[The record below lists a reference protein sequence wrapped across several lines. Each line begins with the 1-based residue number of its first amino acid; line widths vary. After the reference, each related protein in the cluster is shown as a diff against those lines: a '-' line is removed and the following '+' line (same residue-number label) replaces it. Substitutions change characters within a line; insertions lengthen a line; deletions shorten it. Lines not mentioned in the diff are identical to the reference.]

1 MQTHKDANSTPG
13 SSFQF
18 LPFGNQDKPLN
29 SLKRPLQEEGQTGF
43 FRLPP
48 VLREA
53 ALSDE
58 PQLSD
63 DHSSDGIGGT
73 GNGNKGGSP
82 DDDDDDEEDY
92 WLTLEDVEPKTPEYR
107 SWEAFNPTAHHG
119 PSDVVFIS
127 EAGPVAFD
135 ALITDIPDD
144 GTEPLPDILDNALYY
159 ACLLGLAQGRSSV
172 LYSWDSEKRSFIKTA
187 PHLRISGVSVQ
198 LIQGMDQLCLDCGN
212 AIKALGSF
220 SESAYFESPT
230 PTSVALAKV
239 VDQLV
244 LAVQTEIAAR
254 SKAVRSILQLQSVVM
269 PAHSILTYF
278 HALSKKLAQEETEE
292 GILSCLFREAQAVE
306 YQGGLLPEVICEV
319 LRLTSKPWIEFVE
332 EWIGLK
338 NETGAPMSK
347 TGSGKSFVKVADKMW
362 IDDHGFELEEP
373 DFFLDE
379 DRMPSFVPQ
388 DIARS
393 IFDTGRNLRFLKEH
407 HPDHFL
413 SKRNVVALT
422 QPPKLEWQ
430 FSWDAITLLE
440 TRVNEYKAAVT
451 RLAQGVASGDQFS
464 TRPSTSYEPNEY
476 KLTYFGKSEEEV
488 AAAVLASINQLAQ
501 PLDNHDSDDELTTM
515 LHNRLYSTSDQQPTN
530 PEEGFNPHWSLIPL
544 LSFGSLIDT
553 QSKLV
558 NDECMKLLLGPH
570 KLRLHTNLM
579 RQYFLLGNG
588 MLCSRLSHA
597 LFDPDLESAE
607 RKAGV
612 AFSGGVMGLRLGG
625 RDTWPPASSELRL
638 ALMGVLSDCYEP
650 PAGKN
655 DDNER
660 EQEDHSMGMGKSM
673 LSRTYS
679 SDLPGDLS
687 FAVRDLTLEEINKCM
702 DPDGLEALDFLRLSY
717 KAPSGLQYI
726 MTPVILLKYDR
737 INKHLL
743 RVLRML
749 YVVNHLSR
757 DVQLLFRRGA
767 TTRGLSNA
775 TVRFCAEANHFVS
788 KMAAYFFDQGIT
800 TIWNQFEE
808 WLDSVEAEFSGT
820 GTDGGHGH
828 GADDSASFQHTAFSQ
843 TGAAAAGT
851 SSSHPSSSSNSTKQN
866 NRKACSP
873 DLVRDKQSHCL
884 DEIMSALFLRKRQ
897 TPVLKL
903 LEEIFTIILRFA
915 RLLRCTTATTNP
927 SNPPN
932 PTNSSSSSS
941 SSTNKKGKSK
951 DDHQTS
957 KDSSEYANDTP
968 ETLYATFKKNVEVF
982 LTVCKGLGEK
992 AAASK
997 NKGYGHGS
1005 NGNGNGAGR
1014 VGEGLAEMIPLALD
1028 MMGYYEG
1035 GGGWGGAG
1043 RRRFQG

>member
-1 MQTHKDANSTPG
+1 MYSDAHKDADRNPG

-18 LPFGNQDKPLN
+18 LPFGSHDKPLN
-29 SLKRPLQEEGQTGF
+29 SLKRPLQDEGQTSF

-53 ALSDE
+53 TPNDE

-63 DHSSDGIGGT
+63 DLFSDE
-73 GNGNKGGSP
+73 NVKKAASP
-82 DDDDDDEEDY
+82 TELDDDEDY
-92 WLTLEDVEPKTPEYR
+92 WLTLEDAEPKAPEYK
-107 SWEAFNPTAHHG
+107 SWEAFNPAAHHG

-135 ALITDIPDD
+135 ALITDIPED
-144 GTEPLPDILDNALYY
+144 GTEPVPDILDNALYY

-172 LYSWDSEKRSFIKTA
+172 LFSWDSEKGTFVKSA

-198 LIQGMDQLCLDCGN
+198 LIQGMDQLCVDCGN

-230 PTSVALAKV
+230 PTSVALANV
-239 VDQLV
+239 VDQLA
-244 LAVQTEIAAR
+244 LAVQTEVAAR

-269 PAHSILTYF
+269 PAHAILTYF
-278 HALSKKLAQEETEE
+278 HSLSKKLSEERTEE
-292 GILSCLFREAQAVE
+292 GMLSCLFREAQAVE

-319 LRLTSKPWIEFVE
+319 LRLASKPWIEFVE

-338 NETGAPMSK
+338 NETGAPISK
-347 TGSGKSFVKVADKMW
+347 TGSGKSFVKVADKLW

-379 DRMPSFVPQ
+379 DRMPSFVPE
-388 DIARS
+388 DMARS
-393 IFDTGRNLRFLKEH
+393 IFDTGRNLRFLQEH

-413 SKRNVVALT
+413 SKRNVVALAK
-422 QPPKLEWQ
+422 PPKLEWQ

-451 RLAQGVASGDQFS
+451 RLVQGVTSEDHFS
-464 TRPSTSYEPNEY
+464 TRPSTSHEPNQY

-488 AAAVLASINQLAQ
+488 AAAVLVSINQLAQ
-501 PLDNHDSDDELTTM
+501 PLDNHESDNEVTTM
-515 LHNRLYSTSDQQPTN
+515 LHNRLYSTDQPTN
-530 PEEGFNPHWSLIPL
+530 KGEGFNPHWSLVPL
-544 LSFGSLIDT
+544 LSFGSLVDT

-570 KLRLHTNLM
+570 KLRVHANLM

-597 LFDPDLESAE
+597 LFDSDLESAE

-625 RDTWPPASSELRL
+625 RETWPPASSELRL

-650 PAGKN
+650 PAGEKEGS
-655 DDNER
+655 ER
-660 EQEDHSMGMGKSM
+660 DEDHSMGKSM

-687 FAVRDLTLEEINKCM
+687 FAVRDLTADEINKCM

-726 MTPVILLKYDR
+726 MTPIILLKYDR

-757 DVQLLFRRGA
+757 DVQLLARR
-767 TTRGLSNA
+767 TRLSNA
-775 TVRFCAEANHFVS
+775 TFRFCTEANHFVS
-788 KMAAYFFDQGIT
+788 KMAAYFFDSGIT

-808 WLDSVEAEFSGT
+808 WLDSIEAEFLGT
-820 GTDGGHGH
+820 NTDSHE
-828 GADDSASFQHTAFSQ
+828 ANDSASVNTTSFSQ
-843 TGAAAAGT
+843 
-851 SSSHPSSSSNSTKQN
+851 SSTSHPSSSNKN
-866 NRKACSP
+866 KNRKSCSP
-873 DLVRDKQSHCL
+873 DLVRSRQEQTL

-897 TPVLKL
+897 TPVLGL
-903 LEEIFTIILRFA
+903 LEQIFTIVLRFA
-915 RLLRCTTATTNP
+915 RLLRSDNTNP
-927 SNPPN
+927 PHSKSTSN
-932 PTNSSSSSS
+932 S
-941 SSTNKKGKSK
+941 NKKGKNKEQEAK
-951 DDHQTS
+951 DE
-957 KDSSEYANDTP
+957 EYKNDTP
-968 ETLYATFKKNVEVF
+968 ESLYATFRKNVEVF

-992 AAASK
+992 AAAGR
-997 NKGYGHGS
+997 NK
-1005 NGNGNGAGR
+1005 GNGNGLER
-1014 VGEGLAEMIPLALD
+1014 VGEGLTEIIPLGLD

-1035 GGGWGGAG
+1035 GRG
-1043 RRRFQG
+1043 RYQG

>member
-1 MQTHKDANSTPG
+1 MAEERDTSADLFAIPNFWRASRFLDEDKAANPLFSPNLELSG

-18 LPFGNQDKPLN
+18 LPFGNQDRVLN
-29 SLKRPLQEEGQTGF
+29 SLKRPLQDEGQPSF

-53 ALSDE
+53 TPNDE

-63 DHSSDGIGGT
+63 DLFSDGARGT
-73 GNGNKGGSP
+73 ETAKKGESL
-82 DDDDDDEEDY
+82 DDLDDEDY
-92 WLTLEDVEPKTPEYR
+92 WLTLEDVEPKTPEYK
-107 SWEAFNPTAHHG
+107 SWEALNPAAQHG

-135 ALITDIPDD
+135 ALISDILED
-144 GTEPLPDILDNALYY
+144 GSEPVPDILDNALYN

-172 LYSWDSEKRSFIKTA
+172 LFSWDSEKASFVKTA

-198 LIQGMDQLCLDCGN
+198 LIQSMDQLCLDCGN

-220 SESAYFESPT
+220 SESAYFASPT

-244 LAVQTEIAAR
+244 LAVQTEVAAR
-254 SKAVRSILQLQSVVM
+254 SKTVRSILQLQSVVM
-269 PAHSILTYF
+269 PVHAVLTYF
-278 HALSKKLAQEETEE
+278 HSLSKKLAQEKTEE
-292 GILSCLFREAQAVE
+292 GMLSCLFREAQAVE

-319 LRLTSKPWIEFVE
+319 LRLSSKPWIEFVE

-338 NETGAPMSK
+338 NETGAPIFK

-362 IDDHGFELEEP
+362 IDDHGFELDEP

-379 DRMPSFVPQ
+379 DRMPSFVPE

-422 QPPKLEWQ
+422 KPPKLEWQ

-451 RLAQGVASGDQFS
+451 RLVQGAALEDQFS
-464 TRPSTSYEPNEY
+464 TRPSTSHELNEY
-476 KLTYFGKSEEEV
+476 KLTYFGKSEDEV

-501 PLDNHDSDDELTTM
+501 PLDNHESDDELTTM
-515 LHNRLYSTSDQQPTN
+515 LHNRLYSTDQSTN
-530 PEEGFNPHWSLIPL
+530 KGEGFNPHWSLVPL
-544 LSFGSLIDT
+544 LSFGSLVDT

-570 KLRLHTNLM
+570 KLRVHTNLM

-650 PAGKN
+650 PAGEKEGS
-655 DDNER
+655 ER
-660 EQEDHSMGMGKSM
+660 EEDHSMGKSM

-687 FAVRDLTLEEINKCM
+687 FAVRDLTADEINKCM

-726 MTPVILLKYDR
+726 MTPIILLKYDR

-757 DVQLLFRRGA
+757 DVQLLARR
-767 TTRGLSNA
+767 TRLSNA
-775 TVRFCAEANHFVS
+775 TFRFCTEANHFVS
-788 KMAAYFFDQGIT
+788 KMAAYFFDSGIT
-800 TIWNQFEE
+800 TVWNQFEE
-808 WLDSVEAEFSGT
+808 WLDSIEAEFLGT
-820 GTDGGHGH
+820 NTDS
-828 GADDSASFQHTAFSQ
+828 ADDSASVHTTTTFSHPE
-843 TGAAAAGT
+843 GGT
-851 SSSHPSSSSNSTKQN
+851 SSKKSKDKKS
-866 NRKACSP
+866 CSP
-873 DLVRDKQSHCL
+873 DLVRSRQEQTL
-884 DEIMSALFLRKRQ
+884 DEIMSTLFLRKRQ
-897 TPVLKL
+897 TPVLSL
-903 LEEIFTIILRFA
+903 LEQIFISILRFA
-915 RLLRCTTATTNP
+915 RLLR
-927 SNPPN
+927 SH
-932 PTNSSSSSS
+932 NSPDKPVSS
-941 SSTNKKGKSK
+941 KRGKSK
-951 DDHQTS
+951 QQET
-957 KDSSEYANDTP
+957 KDEEYKNDTP
-968 ETLYATFKKNVEVF
+968 ETLYAMFRKNIEVF

-997 NKGYGHGS
+997 NKG
-1005 NGNGNGAGR
+1005 NGNGNGLGN
-1014 VGEGLAEMIPLALD
+1014 VGDGLAEVIPLGLD

-1035 GGGWGGAG
+1035 GRGSY
-1043 RRRFQG
+1043 QG

>member
-1 MQTHKDANSTPG
+1 MAEERDTSADLFAIPNFWRSSRFLDEDKAASPLFSPNLEISGMLMRFYVRWCTAYKDANPKPG

-18 LPFGNQDKPLN
+18 LPFGNQDKPPN
-29 SLKRPLQEEGQTGF
+29 SLKRPLQDQSQTSF

-53 ALSDE
+53 TLNDE
-58 PQLSD
+58 PQLVD
-63 DHSSDGIGGT
+63 DLFSEGIGSA
-73 GNGNKGGSP
+73 GNGKKGGSP
-82 DDDDDDEEDY
+82 DDLDDEEEDY
-92 WLTLEDVEPKTPEYR
+92 WLTLEDVEPKTPEYK
-107 SWEAFNPTAHHG
+107 SWEAFNPTDHHG

-135 ALITDIPDD
+135 ALITEIPDD
-144 GTEPLPDILDNALYY
+144 GTEPVPDILDNALYY
-159 ACLLGLAQGRSSV
+159 ACLLGLAQGRSSI
-172 LYSWDSEKRSFIKTA
+172 LFWWDSDRSSFVKTA

-198 LIQGMDQLCLDCGN
+198 LIQSMDQLCLDCGN
-212 AIKALGSF
+212 AVKALGSF

-244 LAVQTEIAAR
+244 LAAQTEVASR
-254 SKAVRSILQLQSVVM
+254 SKAVRSILQLRSVVM
-269 PAHSILTYF
+269 PAHDILMHF
-278 HALSKKLAQEETEE
+278 HMLSKKLTQEKTEE
-292 GILSCLFREAQAVE
+292 GMLSCLFREAQAVE

-319 LRLTSKPWIEFVE
+319 LRLASKPWIEFVE

-338 NETGAPMSK
+338 NETGAPISK

-379 DRMPSFVPQ
+379 ERMPSFVPQ

-430 FSWDAITLLE
+430 FSWDAITMLE

-451 RLAQGVASGDQFS
+451 RLVQGAASGDQLSS
-464 TRPSTSYEPNEY
+464 TRLSTTYEPSEY

-501 PLDNHDSDDELTTM
+501 PLENHESDDELTTM
-515 LHNRLYSTSDQQPTN
+515 LHNRLYSRAEQSTN
-530 PEEGFNPHWSLIPL
+530 KEEGFNPHWSLVPL
-544 LSFGSLIDT
+544 LSFGSLVDT

-570 KLRLHTNLM
+570 KLRVHTNLM

-650 PAGKN
+650 PVSEKDSDGQ
-655 DDNER
+655 E
-660 EQEDHSMGMGKSM
+660 EDHNMGKSM

-687 FAVRDLTLEEINKCM
+687 FAVRDLTSEEINKCM

-726 MTPVILLKYDR
+726 MTPIILLKYDR

-743 RVLRML
+743 RILRML
-749 YVVNHLSR
+749 YIVNHLSR
-757 DVQLLFRRGA
+757 DVQLLARR
-767 TTRGLSNA
+767 TRLSNA
-775 TVRFCAEANHFVS
+775 TIRFCAEANHFVS
-788 KMAAYFFDQGIT
+788 KMAAYFFDSGIT

-808 WLDSVEAEFSGT
+808 WLDSIEAVFLGEEVAGA
-820 GTDGGHGH
+820 GGGGQRNTDDHH
-828 GADDSASFQHTAFSQ
+828 QQEHSL
-843 TGAAAAGT
+843 
-851 SSSHPSSSSNSTKQN
+851 NSTKS
-866 NRKACSP
+866 CSP

-884 DEIMSALFLRKRQ
+884 DEIMSALFIRKRQ

-915 RLLRCTTATTNP
+915 RLMRSHN
-927 SNPPN
+927 SDNKK
-932 PTNSSSSSS
+932 PTVSG
-941 SSTNKKGKSK
+941 KGKSK
-951 DDHQTS
+951 EQQS
-957 KDSSEYANDTP
+957 NNKDAEYANDTP
-968 ETLYATFKKNVEVF
+968 ESLYAMFKKNVEVF

-992 AAASK
+992 AAASR
-997 NKGYGHGS
+997 NKGH
-1005 NGNGNGAGR
+1005 GNGLAG
-1014 VGEGLAEMIPLALD
+1014 ESLAEIIPLALD

-1035 GGGWGGAG
+1035 VGSGG
-1043 RRRFQG
+1043 RRYQG

>member
-1 MQTHKDANSTPG
+1 MAEERETSADLFAIPNFWRSSRFLDQDKAANPLFSPNLEISG

-29 SLKRPLQEEGQTGF
+29 SLKRPPQEEGQTSF

-58 PQLSD
+58 LQLSD
-63 DHSSDGIGGT
+63 HLFSDGIGST
-73 GNGNKGGSP
+73 GNGKKGESP
-82 DDDDDDEEDY
+82 AELDDEEDY
-92 WLTLEDVEPKTPEYR
+92 WLTLDDAEPKTPEYK

-119 PSDVVFIS
+119 PSDAVFIS

-135 ALITDIPDD
+135 ALITEIPDD
-144 GTEPLPDILDNALYY
+144 GTEPVPDILDNTLYY

-172 LYSWDSEKRSFIKTA
+172 LFSWDSEKGSFVKTA

-212 AIKALGSF
+212 AVKALASF

-239 VDQLV
+239 LDQLV
-244 LAVQTEIAAR
+244 LAVQTEVAAR
-254 SKAVRSILQLQSVVM
+254 NKAVRSILQLQYVVM
-269 PAHSILTYF
+269 PAHAILTYF
-278 HALSKKLAQEETEE
+278 HALSKKLAQEKTEA
-292 GILSCLFREAQAVE
+292 GMLSCLFREAQAVE
-306 YQGGLLPEVICEV
+306 YQGGLLPEVTCEV
-319 LRLTSKPWIEFVE
+319 LRLASKPWIEFVE

-338 NETGAPMSK
+338 NEEGAPISK

-362 IDDHGFELEEP
+362 IDDHGFELEES

-422 QPPKLEWQ
+422 KPPKLEWQ
-430 FSWDAITLLE
+430 FSWESITLLE
-440 TRVNEYKAAVT
+440 MRVNEYKAAVT
-451 RLAQGVASGDQFS
+451 RLVQGAASGDQFS
-464 TRPSTSYEPNEY
+464 TSPSATHEPNEY

-501 PLDNHDSDDELTTM
+501 PLDNHESDDELTTM
-515 LHNRLYSTSDQQPTN
+515 LHNRLYSTSGQPTN
-530 PEEGFNPHWSLIPL
+530 KEEGFNPHWSLVPL
-544 LSFGSLIDT
+544 LSFGSLVDT

-570 KLRLHTNLM
+570 KLRVHTNLM

-638 ALMGVLSDCYEP
+638 ALMGVLSDCYEA
-650 PAGKN
+650 PAGEK
-655 DDNER
+655 DNSEK
-660 EQEDHSMGMGKSM
+660 EEAAEMGKSM

-687 FAVRDLTLEEINKCM
+687 FAVRDLTSEEINKCM

-743 RVLRML
+743 RILRML

-757 DVQLLFRRGA
+757 DVQLLARRS
-767 TTRGLSNA
+767 RLSNA
-775 TVRFCAEANHFVS
+775 TIRFCTEANHFVS
-788 KMAAYFFDQGIT
+788 KMAAYFFDSGIT
-800 TIWNQFEE
+800 TIWNQFDE
-808 WLDSVEAEFSGT
+808 WLDSVEAELLGT
-820 GTDGGHGH
+820 RAGSDGH
-828 GADDSASFQHTAFSQ
+828 GADDSASVEQ
-843 TGAAAAGT
+843 TGSGT
-851 SSSHPSSSSNSTKQN
+851 SHRPSSNPKHKKS
-866 NRKACSP
+866 CSP
-873 DLVRDKQSHCL
+873 DLVSDKQSHYL

-915 RLLRCTTATTNP
+915 RLMRSHNTNNKKPATT
-927 SNPPN
+927 
-932 PTNSSSSSS
+932 TTTTTT
-941 SSTNKKGKSK
+941 SSTSKKGKSK
-951 DDHQTS
+951 EQATR
-957 KDSSEYANDTP
+957 KDEEYAADTP
-968 ETLYATFKKNVEVF
+968 ESLYAMFRKNVEVF
-982 LTVCKGLGEK
+982 LT
-992 AAASK
+992 
-997 NKGYGHGS
+997 
-1005 NGNGNGAGR
+1005 
-1014 VGEGLAEMIPLALD
+1014 
-1028 MMGYYEG
+1028 
-1035 GGGWGGAG
+1035 
-1043 RRRFQG
+1043 

>member
-1 MQTHKDANSTPG
+1 MAEERDTSADLFAIPNFWPSSRFLDQDKAANPLFSPNLEISA

-29 SLKRPLQEEGQTGF
+29 SLKRPLQEEGQTSF

-53 ALSDE
+53 TLSHDA
-58 PQLSD
+58 QLSD
-63 DHSSDGIGGT
+63 DLFSDGIGGIE
-73 GNGNKGGSP
+73 NGKKGESP
-82 DDDDDDEEDY
+82 DGLDDQEDY
-92 WLTLEDVEPKTPEYR
+92 WLTLEDVKPKTPEYK
-107 SWEAFNPTAHHG
+107 SWEAFNPTAHQG
-119 PSDVVFIS
+119 PSDVVFLS

-135 ALITDIPDD
+135 ALVTEIPDD
-144 GTEPLPDILDNALYY
+144 GTEPVPDILDNALYY

-172 LYSWDSEKRSFIKTA
+172 LFSWDSEKGAFVKTA

-198 LIQGMDQLCLDCGN
+198 LMQSMDQRCLDCGN
-212 AIKALGSF
+212 AVKALGSF

-244 LAVQTEIAAR
+244 LAVQTEVAAR

-269 PAHSILTYF
+269 PAHAILTYF
-278 HALSKKLAQEETEE
+278 HALSKKLTLEKTEE
-292 GILSCLFREAQAVE
+292 GMLSCLFREAQAVE
-306 YQGGLLPEVICEV
+306 YQGGLLPEIICQV
-319 LRLTSKPWIEFVE
+319 LRLASKPWIEFVE

-338 NETGAPMSK
+338 NETGAPISK

-379 DRMPSFVPQ
+379 ERMPSFVPQ

-413 SKRNVVALT
+413 SKRSVVALT

-451 RLAQGVASGDQFS
+451 RLVQGTASGDHFS
-464 TRPSTSYEPNEY
+464 PTRPSTTYEPNEY

-501 PLDNHDSDDELTTM
+501 PLENHESDDELTTM
-515 LHNRLYSTSDQQPTN
+515 LHNRLYSTANQPSN
-530 PEEGFNPHWSLIPL
+530 KEESFNPHWSLVPL
-544 LSFGSLIDT
+544 LSFSSLVDT

-570 KLRLHTNLM
+570 KLRVHTSLM

-650 PAGKN
+650 PAGEE
-655 DDNER
+655 DSD
-660 EQEDHSMGMGKSM
+660 EQEEDRSMRKSM

-687 FAVRDLTLEEINKCM
+687 FAVRDLTSDEINKCM

-743 RVLRML
+743 RMLRML

-757 DVQLLFRRGA
+757 DVQLLARR
-767 TTRGLSNA
+767 TRLSNA
-775 TVRFCAEANHFVS
+775 TIRFCTEANHFVS
-788 KMAAYFFDQGIT
+788 KMAAYFFDSGIT
-800 TIWNQFEE
+800 TIWSQFEE
-808 WLDSVEAEFSGT
+808 WLDSIEAEFLGSGVA
-820 GTDGGHGH
+820 GD
-828 GADDSASFQHTAFSQ
+828 
-843 TGAAAAGT
+843 GT
-851 SSSHPSSSSNSTKQN
+851 SHPLSKENNQRSSS
-866 NRKACSP
+866 CSP

-915 RLLRCTTATTNP
+915 RLLR
-927 SNPPN
+927 SNN
-932 PTNSSSSSS
+932 NTQNMKPTVSG
-941 SSTNKKGKSK
+941 KGKSK
-951 DDHQTS
+951 EQPT
-957 KDSSEYANDTP
+957 KDKDSEYANDTP
-968 ETLYATFKKNVEVF
+968 ERLYGMLRKNVEVF

-997 NKGYGHGS
+997 NKGYGHGH
-1005 NGNGNGAGR
+1005 NGNGGLGR
-1014 VGEGLAEMIPLALD
+1014 VGESLAEMIPLALD

-1035 GGGWGGAG
+1035 GGGSG
-1043 RRRFQG
+1043 RRYQG

>member
-1 MQTHKDANSTPG
+1 MAEERDTSADLFAIPNFWRSSRFLDQDKAANPLFSPNLEISG

-18 LPFGNQDKPLN
+18 LPFGDQDKPLN
-29 SLKRPLQEEGQTGF
+29 SLKRPLQDEGQTSF

-48 VLREA
+48 VLRDA
-53 ALSDE
+53 ALSNE

-63 DHSSDGIGGT
+63 DIFSDGIASAGQGK
-73 GNGNKGGSP
+73 KGESP
-82 DDDDDDEEDY
+82 ADLDDEEEDY
-92 WLTLEDVEPKTPEYR
+92 WLTLEDVEPKTPEYK

-144 GTEPLPDILDNALYY
+144 GTEPVPDILDNALYY
-159 ACLLGLAQGRSSV
+159 ACLLGLAQGRSSI
-172 LYSWDSEKRSFIKTA
+172 LFSWDSEKGSFVKTA

-198 LIQGMDQLCLDCGN
+198 SIQGMDQFCLDCGN
-212 AIKALGSF
+212 AVKALLSF

-244 LAVQTEIAAR
+244 LAVQTEVAAR
-254 SKAVRSILQLQSVVM
+254 SKAVRSILQLQSVVE
-269 PAHSILTYF
+269 PAHAILTYF
-278 HALSKKLAQEETEE
+278 HALSKQLAEEKSEE
-292 GILSCLFREAQAVE
+292 GMLSCLFREAQAAE
-306 YQGGLLPEVICEV
+306 YQGGLLPDVICEV
-319 LRLTSKPWIEFVE
+319 LRLASKPWIEFVE

-338 NETGAPMSK
+338 NEEGAPISK

-373 DFFLDE
+373 EFFLDE

-388 DIARS
+388 DMARS

-407 HPDHFL
+407 HPDHSL

-430 FSWDAITLLE
+430 FSWDAITMLE

-451 RLAQGVASGDQFS
+451 RLVQNAASGDQFS
-464 TRPSTSYEPNEY
+464 TRPSTTHEPNEY

-501 PLDNHDSDDELTTM
+501 PLHNNEFHDELTTM
-515 LHNRLYSTSDQQPTN
+515 LHNRLYSTVDHN
-530 PEEGFNPHWSLIPL
+530 KEEGFNPHWSLVPL
-544 LSFGSLIDT
+544 LSFGSLVDT

-570 KLRLHTNLM
+570 KLRVHTNLM

-650 PAGKN
+650 PADEKDG
-655 DDNER
+655 DG
-660 EQEDHSMGMGKSM
+660 QEEEAAGMGKSM

-679 SDLPGDLS
+679 SDLPGNLS
-687 FAVRDLTLEEINKCM
+687 FAVRDLTPDEINKCM

-717 KAPSGLQYI
+717 KAPSGLQNI

-743 RVLRML
+743 RILRML

-757 DVQLLFRRGA
+757 DVQLLARR
-767 TTRGLSNA
+767 TRLSNA
-775 TVRFCAEANHFVS
+775 AIRFCAEANHFVS
-788 KMAAYFFDQGIT
+788 KMANYFFDSGIT

-808 WLDSVEAEFSGT
+808 WLDSIEAEFLGT
-820 GTDGGHGH
+820 GSGAQDDDNASVGH
-828 GADDSASFQHTAFSQ
+828 SEQ
-843 TGAAAAGT
+843 GT
-851 SSSHPSSSSNSTKQN
+851 SRSSSSKNNKS
-866 NRKACSP
+866 NRKSCSP

-897 TPVLKL
+897 TPVLQL

-915 RLLRCTTATTNP
+915 RLMRSLN
-927 SNPPN
+927 NNQNKKPPAFN
-932 PTNSSSSSS
+932 R
-941 SSTNKKGKSK
+941 KGKSK
-951 DDHQTS
+951 D
-957 KDSSEYANDTP
+957 EAYANNNNNNNNNDTP
-968 ETLYATFKKNVEVF
+968 ESLYAMFRKKVEVF

-997 NKGYGHGS
+997 NKGFGYGYGYGQE
-1005 NGNGNGAGR
+1005 NGMGKAG
-1014 VGEGLAEMIPLALD
+1014 ESLAEMVPLALD

-1035 GGGWGGAG
+1035 AG
-1043 RRRFQG
+1043 RARYQG